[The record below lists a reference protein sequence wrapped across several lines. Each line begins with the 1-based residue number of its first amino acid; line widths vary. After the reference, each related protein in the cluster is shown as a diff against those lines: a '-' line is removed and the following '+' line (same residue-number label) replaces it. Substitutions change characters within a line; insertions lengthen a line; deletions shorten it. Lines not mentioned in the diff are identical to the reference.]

1 MIETIIIAF
10 IVSKLKGYDIKPLF
24 KSWAFYPVIIM
35 ELLYWTGQVLIWS
48 GHYEV
53 INILTLSKSIYMCSY
68 LFLILKYELYI
79 SAFWGAFFTI
89 IGGILNDIAIKVN
102 DGFMPVFPTI
112 SILIGHVAPGG
123 INIANDIHILGSTD
137 TQLKILTDFIDLG
150 YSVLSIG
157 DVLIRVFMFLV
168 VYNSIKKINL
178 TIEEKIKC

>member
-10 IVSKLKGYDIKPLF
+10 IVSKLKGYYIKPLF

-35 ELLYWTGQVLIWS
+35 ELLYWIGQVLIWN
-48 GHYEV
+48 GYYEMS
-53 INILTLSKSIYMCSY
+53 NILAIPKSIYLCSY
-68 LFLILKYELYI
+68 LFLIFKYELYI
-79 SAFWGAFFTI
+79 SAFLGSFFTI

-112 SILIGHVAPGG
+112 STLIGLASPGE
-123 INIANDIHILGSTD
+123 INISNDIHILGSAE

-157 DVLIRVFMFLV
+157 DVFIRVFVFLV

-178 TIEEKIKC
+178 TTEEKIKC